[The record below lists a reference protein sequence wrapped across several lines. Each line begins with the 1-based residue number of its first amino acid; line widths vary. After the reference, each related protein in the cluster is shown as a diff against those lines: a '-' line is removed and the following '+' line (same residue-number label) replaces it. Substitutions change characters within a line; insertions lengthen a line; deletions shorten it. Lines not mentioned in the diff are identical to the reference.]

1 MDPRTAPATLK
12 VLTQLLDLKVD
23 MEPMEK
29 KITQMDETIAR
40 MTEYERRMQE
50 EMQRTSKK
58 PSYVT

>member
-29 KITQMDETIAR
+29 KITQMDETIAK
-40 MTEYERRMQE
+40 MTEYEKRMQE
-50 EMQRTSKK
+50 EMQRTNKK